1 MKFTVTDSSNKIK
14 EISSSSNNTN
24 AINPNNDPMFEINQM
39 ENEKMLLKQLIAQ
52 LRHENFLL
60 KKRLFSA
67 GKIEISKDKCA

>member
-14 EISSSSNNTN
+14 EISSSNTN
-24 AINPNNDPMFEINQM
+24 AINLNYNDPMFEINQM

-67 GKIEISKDKCA
+67 GKNEISKDKCA

>member
-14 EISSSSNNTN
+14 EISSSNTN
-24 AINPNNDPMFEINQM
+24 AINLNYNDPMFEINQM

>member
-1 MKFTVTDSSNKIK
+1 MNFTVTDSSNKIK
-14 EISSSSNNTN
+14 EISSNNTN
-24 AINPNNDPMFEINQM
+24 AINLNYNDPMFEINQM

-60 KKRLFSA
+60 KKRLFGS